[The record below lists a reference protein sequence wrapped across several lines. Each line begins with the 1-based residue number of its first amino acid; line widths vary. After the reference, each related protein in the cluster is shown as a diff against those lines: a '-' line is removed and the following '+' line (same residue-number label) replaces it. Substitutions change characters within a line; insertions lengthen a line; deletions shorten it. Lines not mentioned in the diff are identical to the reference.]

1 MITWTRSKVPTHL
14 FSLPSYATFATEW
27 NQLASRQHLHVAV
40 HTDGVTVFSQW
51 PLQHFF
57 DYIFSFDS
65 IVSNLQYPREC
76 QGGMWIIVRGDG
88 LPCGGESWCQMSISF
103 ANHGHLARTLSYHW
117 TVNVALCGEKSTSV
131 LSQVWA
137 NNLAFLQSALD
148 SGVVPI
154 RGASRRC
161 MIFCGGDSPWLRRLS
176 GVTTHWMAG
185 SLFSYMTWCKSSA
198 TWLQQDVDR
207 TTERDEQLLG
217 LIAPGA
223 KCRPMDI
230 FGVVQSRLLKV
241 PLRRRHLIPCV
252 LHLLIF
258 VGRQVT
264 ALVRKLAKSV
274 RPSTRV
280 SVQAILHRSG
290 CHIALQ
296 GTAEPDGEE
305 TWCLLKVWEDPAPL
319 LGGDMRMH
327 TAVVAMYILL
337 GDMYGTMFEEGALQ
351 APEVAQAFQRWVC
364 PAVRTPYINWMLHD
378 ATVTIQAIRPYGL
391 GMFSGDLL
399 EGSNRVLKDI
409 WSSFC
414 DRGGGAGT
422 LVSRRIEMLRQVN
435 ERLFLYFE
443 VPRWNGTSRSNLCNA
458 QKLADEVRAYFA
470 DEELW

>member
-1 MITWTRSKVPTHL
+1 M
-14 FSLPSYATFATEW
+14 
-27 NQLASRQHLHVAV
+27 
-40 HTDGVTVFSQW
+40 
-51 PLQHFF
+51 
-57 DYIFSFDS
+57 
-65 IVSNLQYPREC
+65 
-76 QGGMWIIVRGDG
+76 
-88 LPCGGESWCQMSISF
+88 
-103 ANHGHLARTLSYHW
+103 
-117 TVNVALCGEKSTSV
+117 

-137 NNLAFLQSALD
+137 NNLAFLHSAPH

-154 RGASRRC
+154 RGASGRC
-161 MIFCGGDSPWLRRLS
+161 RIVCGGDSPWLRRLS
-176 GVTTHWMAG
+176 DVTTHWMAG
-185 SLFSYMTWCKSSA
+185 SLFTYMTWCKSSA

-241 PLRRRHLIPCV
+241 PLRRRQLIPCV
-252 LHLLIF
+252 LHLLTF
-258 VGRQVT
+258 EGRQVT
-264 ALVRKLAKSV
+264 AWVHRLATSV

-296 GTAEPDGEE
+296 GTAEPDQEE
-305 TWCLLKVWEDPAPL
+305 TRCLLKVWEDLASL
-319 LGGDMRMH
+319 FGGDMRMH

-337 GDMYGTMFEEGALQ
+337 GDVYGTMFDEGALQ
-351 APEVAQAFQRWVC
+351 APEPAQAFQRWVC
-364 PAVRTPYINWMLHD
+364 PERTSPYINSMLHD
-378 ATVTIQAIRPYGL
+378 ATVTIQAILLYGL

-414 DRGGGAGT
+414 DRGGGAGS
-422 LVSRRIEMLRQVN
+422 LVTRRIKMLRQAN
-435 ERLFLYFE
+435 ERLFLYFA
-443 VPRWNGTSRSNLCNA
+443 VPSKNGTSRSNLCNA
-458 QKLADEVRAYFA
+458 QKLADDVQAYFA

>member
-1 MITWTRSKVPTHL
+1 MIWLHSEASWRM
-14 FSLPSYATFATEW
+14 SLGIVAT
-27 NQLASRQHLHVAV
+27 
-40 HTDGVTVFSQW
+40 
-51 PLQHFF
+51 
-57 DYIFSFDS
+57 FSFDS

-76 QGGMWIIVRGDG
+76 QGELWIIVRGDG

-117 TVNVALCGEKSTSV
+117 TVNVALFGEKSTSV

-137 NNLAFLQSALD
+137 NNLAFLQSAFD
-148 SGVVPI
+148 TGVLPI

-161 MIFCGGDSPWLRRLS
+161 RIFCGGDSPWRRRLS

-185 SLFSYMTWCKSSA
+185 SLFTYMTWCKSSA

-264 ALVRKLAKSV
+264 ALVRRLAKSV

-280 SVQAILHRSG
+280 SDQAILHRSG

-305 TWCLLKVWEDPAPL
+305 IWCLLKVWEDLAPL
-319 LGGDMRMH
+319 LGPPPPPY
-327 TAVVAMYILL
+327 T
-337 GDMYGTMFEEGALQ
+337 F
-351 APEVAQAFQRWVC
+351 PQR
-364 PAVRTPYINWMLHD
+364 
-378 ATVTIQAIRPYGL
+378 Q
-391 GMFSGDLL
+391 
-399 EGSNRVLKDI
+399 
-409 WSSFC
+409 
-414 DRGGGAGT
+414 
-422 LVSRRIEMLRQVN
+422 
-435 ERLFLYFE
+435 
-443 VPRWNGTSRSNLCNA
+443 
-458 QKLADEVRAYFA
+458 
-470 DEELW
+470 